1 MALLSGKLGL
11 SLAKV
16 VLIGREGNTGLRKSW
31 NFTILLYRAPILL
44 INEKGIVQMERLPLP
59 PATFLLFAGQ
69 VLPYISSS
77 ENQGA

>member
-1 MALLSGKLGL
+1 MGVVITIHLIKIALFS
-11 SLAKV
+11 
-16 VLIGREGNTGLRKSW
+16 T
-31 NFTILLYRAPILL
+31 
-44 INEKGIVQMERLPLP
+44 EKGIVQMERLPLP